1 MWGDEPPQDHEPKEE
16 CLMVDIVTARQE
28 IGKFFYQY
36 GFGEKLSS
44 VPQNR
49 LTEIISSL
57 AMKGNQSKTTD
68 FAELKQAFRTTYGH
82 FLSKGKWD
90 EQSVSQKQQEES
102 FRKTAELALAK
113 HAPLYLS
120 IDDTV
125 IVKKKP
131 SSRAKRP
138 MEATGWHYS
147 HLAGKQ
153 VFGYQ
158 VFGANISTGNF
169 SLCYCLRRCCPE
181 NGSKIEMAIQ
191 LLDTL
196 PETEAHIILQMDSW
210 YTCKAVWDKALE
222 KNITLIGA
230 MKTNRILYPD
240 GSRRRAQDHASML
253 PNDQYHLVTVGG
265 HEYWVH
271 RYEGALNG
279 IDNAVV
285 LLSYPKDA
293 FGNKN
298 ALRVFI
304 CSDLKLSDAE
314 ILAHYTHRWKI
325 EVMFKQQKMYMGF
338 KSFMVRS
345 AKAID
350 RLFVILPLA
359 HFFFMVLFN
368 ALLPLSAALR
378 RFRAILCNF

>member
-1 MWGDEPPQDHEPKEE
+1 
-16 CLMVDIVTARQE
+16 MVDIITARQE
-28 IGKFFYQY
+28 IGKFFYEN
-36 GFGEKLSS
+36 GFGELLSS

-49 LTEIISSL
+49 LVEIICSL

-68 FAELKQAFRTTYGH
+68 FAELRQGFRTTYGH
-82 FLSKGKWD
+82 FLSKGKW
-90 EQSVSQKQQEES
+90 EEKAVSQKQQEKS
-102 FRKTAELALAK
+102 FQKAAELAQAK
-113 HAPLYLS
+113 QAPLYLS

-125 IVKKKP
+125 IEKKKP

-138 MEATGWHYS
+138 MEGTGWHYS

-158 VFGANISTGNF
+158 VFGAHISTGNF

-181 NGSKIEMAIQ
+181 NGSKIDMAVE

-196 PETEAHIILQMDSW
+196 PKTDARVIVQMDSW
-210 YTCKAVWDKALE
+210 YTCKRLWDKALE
-222 KNITLIGA
+222 KGITLIGA
-230 MKTNRILYPD
+230 MKVNRILYPD
-240 GSRRRAQDHASML
+240 DHRCSAQDYAAML

-265 HEYWVH
+265 HEYWIH
-271 RYEGALNG
+271 RYEGPLNG
-279 IDNAVV
+279 IDKAVV
-285 LLSYPKDA
+285 LLSYPENA

-298 ALRVFI
+298 ALRVFV

-314 ILAHYTHRWKI
+314 ILTHYTHRWKI
-325 EVMFKQQKMYMGF
+325 EVMFKQHKMYLGL

-350 RLFVILPLA
+350 RLFIILPLA
-359 HFFFMVLFN
+359 HFFLVAFWGDF
-368 ALLPLSAALR
+368 LPLSAAIR
-378 RFRAILCNF
+378 RFRTVLCKF